1 MQGEFISK
9 KKKKFL
15 RKDRKRQ
22 GKWRKGKKEEDR
34 LGRQVKAKVQSRS
47 EDTKKP
53 WRRGYVIRQSLLQF
67 LSTSLS
73 DIKGA
78 T

>member
-1 MQGEFISK
+1 MQGEFIS

-53 WRRGYVIRQSLLQF
+53 WRRGYVTRQSFLQF

-73 DIKGA
+73 DVRRA